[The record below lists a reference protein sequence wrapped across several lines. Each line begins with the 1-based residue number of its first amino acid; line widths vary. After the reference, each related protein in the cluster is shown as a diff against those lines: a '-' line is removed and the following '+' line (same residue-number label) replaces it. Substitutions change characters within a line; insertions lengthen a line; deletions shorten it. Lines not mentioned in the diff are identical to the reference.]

1 MQHIRWHEQPFGVR
15 QARPERLR
23 CVRDGETAVQPGGK
37 AGKIP
42 GLNAFARFHPSPFEP
57 RAMAYKGIILAG
69 GSGTRLHPLTLT
81 VSKQLMPVYDKP
93 MIYYPVATLLLAD
106 IRDILIITTPRDQ
119 EAYQTLLGDGSQW
132 GVNFQYAAQPSPDG
146 LAQAFLI
153 GEQFIGQDP
162 ACLILGD
169 NIYYGQGL
177 SAVLRRA
184 ASRERGAT
192 VFGCYVRDPERYGVV
207 SFDASGRAMDIEE
220 KPKAP
225 KSNYAVTGLYF
236 YDNDVVNVARNIRP
250 SPRGELEITDVNKVY
265 LERGELN
272 VELLGRGYAWLDTGT
287 HESLLAA
294 ANFMQVVEQRQGLKI
309 ACPEE
314 VAWRMGFID
323 DAQLLRLA
331 APLAKS
337 GYGDYLRELLDRR
350 IAS

>member
-1 MQHIRWHEQPFGVR
+1 
-15 QARPERLR
+15 
-23 CVRDGETAVQPGGK
+23 
-37 AGKIP
+37 
-42 GLNAFARFHPSPFEP
+42 
-57 RAMAYKGIILAG
+57 MAYKGIILAG

-93 MIYYPVATLLLAD
+93 MIYYPIATLLLAA
-106 IRDILIITTPRDQ
+106 IRDILIITTPHDR

-132 GVNFQYAAQPSPDG
+132 GVNFQYAVQPSPDG
-146 LAQAFLI
+146 LAQAFII
-153 GEQFIGQDP
+153 GERFIGADP

-184 ASRERGAT
+184 TGREQGAT
-192 VFGCYVRDPERYGVV
+192 VFGYYVRDPERYGVV
-207 SFDASGRAMDIEE
+207 SFDANGRAMDIEE
-220 KPKAP
+220 KPKRP

-236 YDNDVVNVARNIRP
+236 YDNEVVNVAKNIRP
-250 SPRGELEITDVNKVY
+250 SARGELEITDVNKVY

-294 ANFMQVVEQRQGLKI
+294 AHFVQVVEQRQGLKV

-323 DAQLLRLA
+323 DAQLTRLA
-331 APLAKS
+331 GPLAKS
-337 GYGDYLRELLDRR
+337 GYGQYLLELLDRR